1 MPTLYGLSKLTK
13 IQLPVKAASRKSL
26 STMGLTANNEEIKP
40 IKGRLAPTPSGFLHR
55 GNAFSFVLTWL
66 LVRQAGGQLLLRI
79 DDADTTRAR
88 PEYLEDIFRSLDWLG
103 LNWDVG
109 PTGAEDFAESY
120 SQTMRFPLYLQ
131 LLEDLQRQGSLYACS
146 CSRSQLRQ
154 QSLQG
159 LSGDSCRNRALS
171 FANTA
176 YAWRIKVPAGDICFH
191 EWGQGSHCLP
201 LASQMGD
208 FVVKRKGGLPAYQLA
223 SLSDDLY
230 WGINLIVRGEDL
242 LYSTAAQVYLA
253 QLLAAQAGEG
263 AQQQAAKQFASATFL
278 HHPLLLDEKG
288 EKLSKSAGSA
298 SLKSLREAGGNPLSI
313 YARVASYLK
322 LPAEAAASLED
333 MLQAMGELSQ

>member
-1 MPTLYGLSKLTK
+1 MGLS
-13 IQLPVKAASRKSL
+13 I
-26 STMGLTANNEEIKP
+26 NNEEIKL
-40 IKGRLAPTPSGFLHR
+40 IKGRLAPTPSGYLHS

-79 DDADTTRAR
+79 DDADTARTR
-88 PEYLEDIFRSLDWLG
+88 PEYLEDIFCSLDWMG

-109 PTGAEDFAESY
+109 PTGPEDFSKSY
-120 SQTMRFPLYLQ
+120 SQAHRFPLYLQ
-131 LLEDLQRQGSLYACS
+131 LLEELQRQGNLYACS

-154 QSLQG
+154 QALKG
-159 LSGDSCRNRALS
+159 LSGDSCRDRALS
-171 FANTA
+171 LANPA
-176 YAWRIKVPAGDICFH
+176 YAWRMKVLEGDICFQ
-191 EWGQGSHCLP
+191 EWGLGNRCLP

-230 WGINLIVRGEDL
+230 WGINFIVRGEDL

-253 QLLAAQAGEG
+253 QLLASQAGEIG
-263 AQQQAAKQFASATFL
+263 QQQAAKEFALATFL
-278 HHPLLLDEKG
+278 HHPLLLDENG
-288 EKLSKSAGSA
+288 EKLSKSVGSA

-322 LPAEAAASLED
+322 LPADAAASLAD
-333 MLQAMGELSQ
+333 MLQAMREQS